1 VVGGSDVTSLR
12 LANGPLAAPVLCR
25 VVSMVLSRAECP
37 LNRLDDAMLVCD
49 AIAAHAPAHTAEDYL
64 AVCVDADRGEGG
76 TGQMQLRISA
86 LGPQGAQGLLRD
98 AAVPGV
104 GNVLEKVADELRVQP
119 SRQGG
124 NDELVLA
131 ITF

>member
-1 VVGGSDVTSLR
+1 VTSLR

-37 LNRLDDAMLVCD
+37 LNRLDDALLACD
-49 AIAAHAPAHTAEDYL
+49 AIAAHASAHTVDGYL
-64 AVCVDADRGEGG
+64 TVSVATADHKL
-76 TGQMQLRISA
+76 QLRVSELA
-86 LGPQGAQGLLRD
+86 PAGAQGMLAD

-104 GNVLEKVADELRVQP
+104 GNVLEKVADELCVQP
-119 SRQGG
+119 AAAGG
-124 NDELVLA
+124 NDELVLG

>member
-1 VVGGSDVTSLR
+1 VTSLR

-25 VVSMVLSRAECP
+25 VVSMMLSRADCP

-64 AVCVDADRGEGG
+64 AVCVDADKGEGDTG
-76 TGQMQLRISA
+76 GQMQLRVSA

-119 SRQGG
+119 SLQGG